1 MGSRNKFLTIHI
13 HWSSE
18 SNTFQFGILWGKT
31 AFLQPRI
38 NPRGS
43 TFSSSLLSWLLNFA
57 LAARVWRQSG
67 SKLVSEAGVFKPVSH
82 QKSQEQMF
90 SHNSLKSPSTN
101 IIFPVTYS
109 GLSDWMLFPYL
120 MGLFAVLTLTK
131 ILLVTIMDFFLPWS
145 NRNTPRTRERWVI
158 SGPAPKG

>member
-13 HWSSE
+13 HRSAE
-18 SNTFQFGILWGKT
+18 SDVFQFGVLWEKT
-31 AFLQPRI
+31 AFLQHRI
-38 NPRGS
+38 NPRGN
-43 TFSSSLLSWLLNFA
+43 TFSSRLLTRTQMSWLPNFA
-57 LAARVWRQSG
+57 SAARVRRQPG
-67 SKLVSEAGVFKPVSH
+67 SKLLSEAGVFKPASH

-109 GLSDWMLFPYL
+109 GFSDWMLFPYL

-131 ILLVTIMDFFLPWS
+131 ILLVTIMDLFLPCS
-145 NRNTPRTRERWVI
+145 NQNTPRTRER
-158 SGPAPKG
+158 